1 MSLESMRAMV
11 GRMGEGEREL
21 LLEALLEA
29 VDAELP
35 GGCGVPQPA
44 GCCPRC
50 GCGRVRGH
58 GRDARGRRRWVC
70 LGCGSTFGASVCVQ

>member
-11 GRMGEGEREL
+11 GRVDEGEREL
-21 LLEALLEA
+21 LLEA

-35 GGCGVPQPA
+35 GGGGGPQP
-44 GCCPRC
+44 GVLPPL

-58 GRDARGRRRWVC
+58 VIP
-70 LGCGSTFGASVCVQ
+70 LP

>member
-29 VDAELP
+29 VEAELP
-35 GGCGVPQPA
+35 GGG
-44 GCCPRC
+44 
-50 GCGRVRGH
+50 
-58 GRDARGRRRWVC
+58 ARGCRASQRWTK
-70 LGCGSTFGASVCVQ
+70 L